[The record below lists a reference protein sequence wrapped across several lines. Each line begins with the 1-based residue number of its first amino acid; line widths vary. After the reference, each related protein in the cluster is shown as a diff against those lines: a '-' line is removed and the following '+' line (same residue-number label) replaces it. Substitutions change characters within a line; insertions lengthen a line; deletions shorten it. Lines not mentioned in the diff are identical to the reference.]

1 MNGREFLPPF
11 LCKTFFN
18 DNKFKYMVI
27 RSKAPLRLGLAGGG
41 SDVSPYSDIYGGL
54 ILNATINLYAYC
66 TIEETDDNQ
75 ITINAY
81 DAHCNKSYPMTECL
95 EIDGEASLIKGV
107 YNRVVKDFGVGAK
120 SFKITTYN
128 DAPAGSGLGTSST
141 MVVCILK
148 AFVEWLG
155 LPLGDYEIS
164 RLAYEIERK
173 DLGLSGGKQDQYAAA
188 FGGFNYMEFLQNDI
202 VIVNPLKIKRWII
215 DELEA
220 SMLLYF
226 TGKSRSSAAIIEE
239 QKKNTS
245 HGDNDAV
252 EAMHKIKQSA
262 KDMKL
267 AILKGDIDGFA
278 DILREGWENKKKM
291 ANNITNP
298 MIQEAMDVAMA
309 AGAKAGK
316 VSGAGGGGFIM
327 FVVEPTRKKEVE
339 EALKKLNGFVMPF
352 QFSDGGAHGLKI
364 YPTDDVTSLKGKR
377 VKR

>member
-1 MNGREFLPPF
+1 MI
-11 LCKTFFN
+11 
-18 DNKFKYMVI
+18 I

-66 TIEETDDNQ
+66 TIEETNDGL
-75 ITINAY
+75 ISINSY
-81 DAHCNKSYPMTECL
+81 DSDCHKTFPSAL
-95 EIDGEASLIKGV
+95 QLDIDGEASLIKGV
-107 YNRVVKDFGVGAK
+107 YNRVVRDFNFSPL

-148 AFVEWLG
+148 AFVEWKS
-155 LPLGDYEIS
+155 LPLGDYEIAK
-164 RLAYEIERK
+164 LAYEIERK
-173 DLGLSGGKQDQYAAA
+173 DLQLSGGKQDQFAAA
-188 FGGFNYMEFLQNDI
+188 FGGFNYIEFLKDDV

-226 TGKSRSSAAIIEE
+226 TGRSRSSAAIIDE
-239 QKKNTS
+239 QQKNTQQKNS
-245 HGDNDAV
+245 EAI
-252 EAMHKIKQSA
+252 EAMHRIKQSA
-262 KDMKL
+262 VDTKL
-267 AILKGDIDGFA
+267 ALLKGDIDAFA
-278 DILREGWENKKKM
+278 NILYDAWENKKKM
-291 ANNITNP
+291 ANGITNP
-298 MIQEAMDVAMA
+298 VIQKAMDVAIQ

-339 EALKKLNGFVMPF
+339 EALKKLDGFVMPF
-352 QFSDGGAHGLKI
+352 NFSDGGAHGWKI
-364 YPTDDVTSLKGKR
+364 YDTDN
-377 VKR
+377 VKAF

>member
-1 MNGREFLPPF
+1 M
-11 LCKTFFN
+11 K
-18 DNKFKYMVI
+18 I

-66 TIEETDDNQ
+66 TIEETQDDA
-75 ITINAY
+75 ITINAF
-81 DAHCNKSYPMTECL
+81 DAGCHKAYPKGKYL
-95 EIDGEASLIKGV
+95 EIDGDASLIKGV
-107 YNRVVKDFGVGAK
+107 YNRVIKDFDLDAM

-148 AFVEWLG
+148 AFIEWQN

-164 RLAYEIERK
+164 KLAYEIERK

-188 FGGFNYMEFLQNDI
+188 FGGFNYMEFLPNDI

-220 SMLLYF
+220 SMLLFF

-245 HGDNDAV
+245 DGNNDAI

-262 KDMKL
+262 VDMKL
-267 AILKGDIDGFA
+267 AILKGDIDSFA
-278 DILREGWENKKKM
+278 NIIREGWVNKKKM

-298 MIQEAMDVAMA
+298 IIQEAMDTAMA

-339 EALKKLNGFVMPF
+339 MALKKLNGFVMPF
-352 QFSDGGAHGLKI
+352 QFSDGGVHGWKI
-364 YPTDDVTSLKGKR
+364 YPTDSVASIKNNNKSKIDL
-377 VKR
+377 

>member
-1 MNGREFLPPF
+1 MI
-11 LCKTFFN
+11 
-18 DNKFKYMVI
+18 I

-66 TIEETDDNQ
+66 TIEETNDGL
-75 ITINAY
+75 ISINSFDSDCHKTFPSALQL
-81 DAHCNKSYPMTECL
+81 D
-95 EIDGEASLIKGV
+95 IDGEASLIKGV
-107 YNRVVKDFGVGAK
+107 YNRVVRDFNFSPL

-148 AFVEWLG
+148 AFVEWKS
-155 LPLGDYEIS
+155 LPLGDYEIAK
-164 RLAYEIERK
+164 LAYEIERK
-173 DLGLSGGKQDQYAAA
+173 DLQLSGGKQDQFAAA
-188 FGGFNYMEFLQNDI
+188 FGGFNYIEFLKDDV

-226 TGKSRSSAAIIEE
+226 TGRSRSSAAIIDE
-239 QKKNTS
+239 QQKNTQQKNS
-245 HGDNDAV
+245 EAI
-252 EAMHKIKQSA
+252 EAMHRIKQSA
-262 KDMKL
+262 VDTKL
-267 AILKGDIDGFA
+267 ALLKGDIDAFA
-278 DILREGWENKKKM
+278 NILYDAWENKKKM
-291 ANNITNP
+291 ANGITNP
-298 MIQEAMDVAMA
+298 VIQKAMDVAIQ

-339 EALKKLNGFVMPF
+339 EALKKLDGFVMPF
-352 QFSDGGAHGLKI
+352 NFSDGGAHGWKI
-364 YPTDDVTSLKGKR
+364 YDTDNIKAF
-377 VKR
+377 

>member
-1 MNGREFLPPF
+1 MI
-11 LCKTFFN
+11 
-18 DNKFKYMVI
+18 I

-66 TIEETDDNQ
+66 TIEETEDSL
-75 ITINAY
+75 ITINSI
-81 DAHCNKSYPMTECL
+81 DSECHESYPVATSL
-95 EIDGEASLIKGV
+95 EIDGKAILVKGV
-107 YNRVVKDFGVGAK
+107 YNRIVQDFKVEPR

-155 LPLGDYEIS
+155 LPLGDYEIA
-164 RLAYEIERK
+164 RLAYEIERI

-220 SMLLYF
+220 SMVLFF
-226 TGKSRSSAAIIEE
+226 TGASRESANIIDE

-245 HGDNDAV
+245 QGNSEAI
-252 EAMHKIKQSA
+252 EAMHKIKESA
-262 KDMKL
+262 VDMKL
-267 AILKGDIDGFA
+267 AVLKGDIQAFA
-278 DILREGWENKKKM
+278 DILRDGWENKKRM
-291 ANNITNP
+291 ANHISNP
-298 MIQEAMDVAMA
+298 MIQKAMDVAMA
-309 AGAKAGK
+309 SGAKAGK

-327 FVVEPTRKKEVE
+327 FVVEPNRKKEVE
-339 EALKKLNGFVMPF
+339 KALNQLGGVVMPF
-352 QFSDGGAHGLKI
+352 QFTEGGAHGWKI
-364 YPTDDVTSLKGKR
+364 YPTDKIGHHIHH
-377 VKR
+377 